1 MLLGIDVSHYSGR
14 RDWCGLA
21 DAGIGF
27 AFVKATEG
35 ATVRDDLFGH
45 HWQGLH
51 AAGVPCGAYH
61 FGHPGSDA
69 ATQAACFHSCPPEA
83 AALGCQC
90 DWNRLVEGVGAYSI

>member
-14 RDWCGLA
+14 RDWRGLA

-51 AAGVPCGAYH
+51 AAGV
-61 FGHPGSDA
+61 
-69 ATQAACFHSCPPEA
+69 
-83 AALGCQC
+83 
-90 DWNRLVEGVGAYSI
+90 